1 MVSVKIVK
9 LVGETGL
16 LLPGSLHS
24 VSEAKAELWIAKGW
38 AEPVEVKKERNEK
51 VETKELKTKRQ
62 TKAKA

>member
-24 VSEAKAELWIAKGW
+24 VTQAEAAVWIAKGW
-38 AEPVEVKKERNEK
+38 AEPVEVQKERKEK